1 MRPNVAY
8 VLGGLFYGL
17 VGEVQSKKRAD
28 AAAQNLKMAR
38 LIGKPF
44 PPGWEEGT
52 HFATG
57 TKDTVWYYTYIYRYI
72 YNHTYM

>member
-1 MRPNVAY
+1 MCVGGGFY
-8 VLGGLFYGL
+8 VL
-17 VGEVQSKKRAD
+17 VGEVQSKTRAD

-52 HFATG
+52 HFSTG
-57 TKDTVWYYTYIYRYI
+57 TKDTAWYYTYIYIYIYIYI
-72 YNHTYM
+72 YNNKYM